1 MQIWTILIKSNLQ
14 ALFLNH
20 FTRENIMSFLQLLLI
35 HFDADCT
42 QPDSVGNTPLH
53 MCVDSGHEDVSYCKP
68 TFIRN
73 DFICDLQ
80 MKNWFATIIFRDHT
94 LTTLVLIQQN
104 LIRGEKYSWQRG
116 SRKSFKYFM
125 HANKSLCTVF
135 YFLFNYM
142 GSEQ

>member
-1 MQIWTILIKSNLQ
+1 
-14 ALFLNH
+14 
-20 FTRENIMSFLQLLLI
+20 MSFLQLLLI

-94 LTTLVLIQQN
+94 LTTLILI
-104 LIRGEKYSWQRG
+104 
-116 SRKSFKYFM
+116 
-125 HANKSLCTVF
+125 
-135 YFLFNYM
+135 
-142 GSEQ
+142 